1 MKERVFIFAA
11 GFAISCVGIMFF
23 LHFRSVKSGGEG
35 LIKRLINTAGELG
48 TIEEWTEADRFV
60 IKLSRETI
68 TVQLNAVDAPP
79 PDQPG
84 GTEAMKLVRE
94 LVDDQEV
101 RVLEFRR
108 NDEGLVIGELYTTA
122 NLSLNEE
129 LMKAGWAWFY
139 EPDSNH
145 NPYYR
150 ELNDAAIQEKRG
162 LWSLGTPTPP
172 WESFARDTAPN

>member
-1 MKERVFIFAA
+1 MKERVFIFAV
-11 GFAISCVGIMFF
+11 GFAISCIGIMFF

-48 TIEEWTEADRFV
+48 TVEEWIEADQFV
-60 IKLSRETI
+60 VKLSAETV
-68 TVQLNAVDAPP
+68 TVQLNAIDSPSQSLPGGGEALAHIQELIK
-79 PDQPG
+79 DQP
-84 GTEAMKLVRE
+84 
-94 LVDDQEV
+94 V

-108 NDEGLVIGELYTTA
+108 NDAGLVIGEVYTQD

-150 ELNDAAIQEKRG
+150 ELNESAIQEKRG
-162 LWSLGTPTPP
+162 LWSLETPTPP
-172 WESFARDTAPN
+172 WETVARNTAPN

>member
-11 GFAISCVGIMFF
+11 GFAISCIGIMFF

-48 TIEEWTEADRFV
+48 TIEEWIEADKV
-60 IKLSRETI
+60 KVKLSRETI
-68 TVQLNAVDAPP
+68 NVQLNAVDSPP

-84 GTEAMKLVRE
+84 GKEALDLVKKLVGE
-94 LVDDQEV
+94 QEV

-108 NDEGLVIGELYTTA
+108 NSEGLVIGELYTNE

-150 ELNDAAIQEKRG
+150 ELNDSAIKEERG
-162 LWSLGTPTPP
+162 LWSLGNPTPP
-172 WESFARDTAPN
+172 WETTRRDTAPN

>member
-1 MKERVFIFAA
+1 MKERVFIFAV

-35 LIKRLINTAGELG
+35 IIKRLINTAGELG
-48 TIEEWTEADRFV
+48 TVVEWIEADHFV
-60 IKLSRETI
+60 VNLSGETV
-68 TVQLNAVDAPP
+68 TVQLNAIDAPP
-79 PDQPG
+79 QSLPG
-84 GTEAMKLVRE
+84 GTEALALVQE
-94 LVDDQEV
+94 LINDQPV
-101 RVLEFRR
+101 RLLEFRR
-108 NDEGLVIGELYTTA
+108 NEEGYVIGEVYTQD

-150 ELNDAAIQEKRG
+150 ELNDTAIEEKRG
-162 LWSLGTPTPP
+162 LWSLEAPTPP
-172 WESFARDTAPN
+172 WETVARNTAPN